1 MKVNDKRISG
11 SYSFTTM
18 FTYNIAK
25 TLSVKSRSDRAIQL
39 YGTILAMIL
48 ALYVMKL

>member
-39 YGTILAMIL
+39 YDISLVCYETLIT
-48 ALYVMKL
+48 

>member
-1 MKVNDKRISG
+1 
-11 SYSFTTM
+11 M
-18 FTYNIAK
+18 FAYNIAK

-39 YGTILAMIL
+39 NWNYPSMIS